1 MLNYKLGLFYALVFG
16 LNFIAIGLNFIAKEK
31 NRIDIFIV
39 VVLEPVDFVENF
51 AKLVFTRLY

>member
-1 MLNYKLGLFYALVFG
+1 MLNYKLGLFYALVF
-16 LNFIAIGLNFIAKEK
+16 GLNFIAKEK

-39 VVLEPVDFVENF
+39 VVLEQVDLVENP